1 MIMERIKDTI
11 QVVFQN
17 WQAERQRSQ
26 DRPEAWLKSILTKK
40 ELGHIR
46 VKYFK
51 KGVLALSADSSSWLY
66 HLGIKRED
74 ILSRLRQK
82 TAAIQEIRFCLGEAN
97 AKEKNKTR

>member
-1 MIMERIKDTI
+1 MERIADTI
-11 QVVFQN
+11 QTVFKEWEAQRRQPQN
-17 WQAERQRSQ
+17 N
-26 DRPEAWLKSILTKK
+26 PEALLKSILSKR

-66 HLGIKRED
+66 HLGLKKEG
-74 ILSRLRQK
+74 ILSELRQK